1 MVLGFNTELK
11 FFSFFQM
18 DSEIPCRDT
27 DLIESDNMAAKG
39 ETLASTIDFNDHENN
54 EESAKRF
61 ERFAQRSSQRRVNSP
76 RLDNSN
82 SEGEKNNKEK
92 SKQSEDKQRTKLL
105 NRENSDLSRASG
117 TRLEVNDQ
125 NSLRSE
131 DKQKTTHKEKQE
143 DDDEVKSS
151 TGTYTMDEEEDL
163 EKVNLID
170 SLIYNLQITVRISP
184 SRKYL

>member
-1 MVLGFNTELK
+1 
-11 FFSFFQM
+11 M

-27 DLIESDNMAAKG
+27 DPVENANMAVKG
-39 ETLASTIDFNDHENN
+39 ETLAFTIDFGDHDDNKEK
-54 EESAKRF
+54 AKRF

-82 SEGEKNNKEK
+82 SESEKNNKEK
-92 SKQSEDKQRTKLL
+92 SKQSEDKQRTILF

-117 TRLEVNDQ
+117 TRLEVNEQ
-125 NSLRSE
+125 NSLRSK
-131 DKQKTTHKEKQE
+131 DKQKTSHKEKQD

-151 TGTYTMDEEEDL
+151 AGTYTMDEEENL

-184 SRKYL
+184 SRIYL